1 MDRPRVARELIGW
14 GMRSA
19 SIYPTSGWS
28 MRSGPSWKHVEVI
41 ASLVTIT
48 NCADFVDRTPRS
60 PRPPTTHICFGGIN
74 GCHPVR
80 GFTAWSN
87 FGNGACGLDAADGSR
102 GLHARRATSL
112 YRRRISLV
120 QRRDSERRPR
130 QGLPAEEQGAAELRH
145 NSASIRF
152 GSIWR
157 RPEHEPI
164 CRPRAVGMRRS
175 FSFSAMA
182 ALLLAPAA

>member
-1 MDRPRVARELIGW
+1 
-14 GMRSA
+14 
-19 SIYPTSGWS
+19 
-28 MRSGPSWKHVEVI
+28 
-41 ASLVTIT
+41 
-48 NCADFVDRTPRS
+48 
-60 PRPPTTHICFGGIN
+60 
-74 GCHPVR
+74 
-80 GFTAWSN
+80 
-87 FGNGACGLDAADGSR
+87 
-102 GLHARRATSL
+102 
-112 YRRRISLV
+112 V

-130 QGLPAEEQGAAELRH
+130 QGLPAQETRRSLVLAAWGSSAQGHTGRRRAAAELRH
-145 NSASIRF
+145 NSASVRF